1 MARDNKEAALLQ
13 GAVRAVARN
22 GLENTTTRSIGAE
35 AGIDDAYIYRFYH
48 DKEDL
53 LCRTFLT
60 ECEIFVDRILQSIDM
75 LRKADIVDVLEDRC
89 RFVIACA
96 WNYLKDRPDISC
108 FFVRYYHSAGFQNHA
123 SDQYRIYLSRII
135 DSISKTL
142 DVQPNAPLVMAHL
155 MESMFSFASKF
166 ADGLLPDNED
176 TVNSVFDQLYGI
188 FRTAV
193 GPERKNEEKEVQ
205 RNR

>member
-1 MARDNKEAALLQ
+1 MACDNKEIALLQ

-22 GLENTTTRSIGAE
+22 GLENTTTRSIGTE

-53 LCRTFLT
+53 LCRAFLRET
-60 ECEIFVDRILQSIDM
+60 EAFVGRILDSIET
-75 LRKADIVDVLEDRC
+75 LRKSNLIDTLEDRS

-96 WNYLKDRPDISC
+96 WNYLKERPDVSS

-123 SDQYRIYLSRII
+123 AEQYKAYLAEITESV
-135 DSISKTL
+135 SKTL
-142 DVQPNAPLVMAHL
+142 NVQVNAPLVLAHL
-155 MESMFSFASKF
+155 TESMFSFASKF
-166 ADGLLPDNED
+166 ADGLLPDNDD
-176 TVNSVFDQLYGI
+176 TMNTVFGQLYGI

-193 GPERKNEEKEVQ
+193 APEQKNEDKEVQ
-205 RNR
+205 KNR

>member
-1 MARDNKEAALLQ
+1 MACDKKEIALLQ

-35 AGIDDAYIYRFYH
+35 AGIDDAYIYRYYR

-53 LCRTFLT
+53 LCRAFLA
-60 ECEIFVDRILQSIDM
+60 ECETYIGRVVQSIEI
-75 LRKADIVDVLEDRC
+75 LRKNNAAETLEDRC
-89 RFVIACA
+89 RFVVACA
-96 WNYLKDRPDISC
+96 WNYLKERPDLSR

-123 SDQYRIYLSRII
+123 SEQFRMLLSRIAA
-135 DSISKTL
+135 SVSETL
-142 DVQPNAPLVMAHL
+142 NVQSNAPLVMIHL

-166 ADGLLPDNED
+166 ADGLLPDNDD
-176 TVNSVFDQLYGI
+176 TMNAVFGQLYGI
-188 FRTAV
+188 FRTAI
-193 GPERKNEEKEVQ
+193 GPEQKNEDKEVQ